1 MFCRISP
8 FMHSLHYTALPT
20 SHFNTL
26 HHTPQVRKSFETFDL
41 DKTGFINRNELVIAL
56 DTLGV
61 RADQNFVTS
70 LLNSADR

>member
-1 MFCRISP
+1 
-8 FMHSLHYTALPT
+8 
-20 SHFNTL
+20 
-26 HHTPQVRKSFETFDL
+26 VRKSFETFDL